1 MHHINSFPLEVLVE
15 LIAAHDAQSLVGS
28 PVDRVEARLS
38 ISLDLA
44 RKAGLR
50 DLKILLDRED
60 LQWLCDALG
69 IERFSSAAACLRIGD
84 VPIHRAGIGYES
96 HITGIFSD
104 RAAGTFPL
112 VRESTHT
119 PGFCQHDASD
129 QEKSDLLAKFVAI
142 GYADAINHLSPP
154 PGAKLH

>member
-44 RKAGLR
+44 RKAGLQ

-69 IERFSSAAACLRIGD
+69 IEWFSSAATRLRIGD
-84 VPIHRAGIGYES
+84 VPIHRAGSGYES
-96 HITGIFSD
+96 HIVGAFSD
-104 RAAGTFPL
+104 RTSATFPL
-112 VRESTHT
+112 VREPTHT
-119 PGFCQHDASD
+119 PGFVKHHASD

-142 GYADAINHLSPP
+142 GYADAIKGFRPP
-154 PGAKLH
+154 PSAKLH